1 MLNGK
6 GVDERRSPF
15 KAMREKELE
24 LITTLGGDPSPQ
36 QQAIIANT
44 VKNMLYI
51 ASLDNY
57 LMGLKSLV
65 RKGKPHPVLAIRT
78 RLSAHLRENLKTLG
92 LRRVS
97 RRSPLPCAIKSL
109 TSSSGQSDTCQNP
122 FCKSIIEA
130 LPDRWRMTKRRY
142 CSNRCKLD
150 DGYALRRAEA
160 LLNCVGIVRFHDLLD
175 QA

>member
-6 GVDERRSPF
+6 GLDERTSLF

-24 LITTLGGDPSPQ
+24 LITALGGDPSPQ
-36 QQAIIANT
+36 QQAIIADS

-78 RLSAHLRENLKTLG
+78 QLSAHLRENLKTLG

-97 RRSPLPCAIKSL
+97 KAL
-109 TSSSGQSDTCQNP
+109 TVTDVLNGQDENQQQP
-122 FCKSIIEA
+122 E
-130 LPDRWRMTKRRY
+130 
-142 CSNRCKLD
+142 
-150 DGYALRRAEA
+150 LR
-160 LLNCVGIVRFHDLLD
+160 
-175 QA
+175 Q